1 MATLRY
7 ASTNVYRIPTWAFDR
22 LASYLS
28 ACGIPSALITCTYRS
43 PREQARVMVE
53 QYRTPEKAAALYTGT
68 KGQAVLAAWALHRT
82 DIPQA
87 IDAMVQVMAEVGFTS
102 MHMDERFVTVD
113 IAPSSVGTAASALLA
128 YATGRKQFGEVKE
141 CFGPPS
147 DAAIHIA
154 LIPPPAFQG
163 RPWVA
168 GGSPT
173 GAVG

>member
-1 MATLRY
+1 MTTLRY
-7 ASTNVYRIPTWAFDR
+7 ASTNVYRIPTWAFER
-22 LASYLS
+22 LSSYCA
-28 ACGIPSALITCTYRS
+28 ACGIPSALITCTYRTTHD
-43 PREQARVMVE
+43 QARVMVE
-53 QYRTPEKAAALYTGT
+53 QYRTPERAASLYTGT
-68 KGQAVLAAWALHRT
+68 KGAAVLAAWALHRT
-82 DIPQA
+82 DIPAA
-87 IDAMVQVMAEVGFTS
+87 IDAMVQVMSEVGFTS

-113 IAPSSVGTAASALLA
+113 IAPSSIGSAVSALVA
-128 YATGRKQFGEVKE
+128 YGLSRKPFGEVKE

-147 DAAIHIA
+147 DAAVHIA